1 MQGEFKYKNDY
12 QGFLAKDPSPQE
24 VVDFIVYAQE
34 LPSPTLEDIET
45 KIAACL
51 KVKERSQSIRKY
63 GYFYDSQFIVYE
75 ELFSDYRH
83 EVFQK
88 SLESFQKATAIG
100 LEALEV
106 LKGQNASTMGVRTEV
121 LLRYP
126 EKFGFSSNFKNI

>member
-1 MQGEFKYKNDY
+1 M
-12 QGFLAKDPSPQE
+12 
-24 VVDFIVYAQE
+24 
-34 LPSPTLEDIET
+34 EDIET

-88 SLESFQKATAIG
+88 SLESFQKAIAIG
-100 LEALEV
+100 LESLEV
-106 LKGQNASTMGVRTEV
+106 LKGDYAVTMGVRTEA

-126 EKFGFSSNFKNI
+126 EKFGFS